1 MLPGFMP
8 SKVSNIDTPADNP
21 SLIIPPTDWYQSFA
35 AAGLRNPGV
44 HGPARYWLQ
53 VEGSF
58 TRALQKQCTRS
69 FHVEVQREGFA
80 TPTLEEARRLKIPM
94 RQQAWIREVRLCGD
108 GTPWALARTVIP
120 LSCLTGKGR
129 RLLHLGSKPL
139 GAYLFSSQ
147 GWQRGPLETGLCTHQ
162 NGSSPKTGIP
172 EIARRSLF
180 SNKKSA
186 LLVGEYLLPVLYQ
199 KTELFPDT
207 PNG

>member
-1 MLPGFMP
+1 MRPGFMP
-8 SKVSNIDTPADNP
+8 SKVSDIRTSAHDPNLT
-21 SLIIPPTDWYQSFA
+21 IPPTDWYRSFA
-35 AAGLRNPGV
+35 AAGLRNPSI

-129 RLLHLGSKPL
+129 RLLHLGNKPL

-147 GWQRGPLETGLCTHQ
+147 SWQRGPLETGLCHHQ
-162 NGSSPKTGIP
+162 SHRTSKTGTP
-172 EIARRSLF
+172 DIARRSLF
-180 SNKKSA
+180 SNQNSA
-186 LLVGEYLLPVLYQ
+186 LLVGEYLLPALYR
-199 KTELFPDT
+199 
-207 PNG
+207 

>member
-1 MLPGFMP
+1 MPPGFMP
-8 SKVSNIDTPADNP
+8 SKVSDTSIPANTP
-21 SLIIPPTDWYQSFA
+21 GLTIPPTNWYQSFA
-35 AAGLRNPGV
+35 AAGLRNPEI

-58 TRALQKQCTRS
+58 TRALQKQCKHS
-69 FHVEVQREGFA
+69 FHVEVPREGFA

-94 RQQAWIREVRLCGD
+94 RQRAWIREVRLCGD

-129 RLLHLGSKPL
+129 RLLHLGNKPL

-147 GWQRGPLETGLCTHQ
+147 SWQRGPLETGLCRPQGHP
-162 NGSSPKTGIP
+162 SPTAGMP

-180 SNKKSA
+180 SNRGSA
-186 LLVGEYLLPVLYQ
+186 LLVGEYLLPILYR
-199 KTELFPDT
+199 
-207 PNG
+207 